1 MSSLEFNMP
10 QAFHRVQGSMVWA
23 GLASIFIL
31 YWVFSKLNEKGK
43 RNRGKLPPGPSPWPI
58 IGNLHLL
65 GELPHRS
72 LGDLAKKYGS
82 IMFLR
87 LGFVPTVVVSSPQM
101 AELFLKTHDAVF
113 ASRPLTA
120 AGKHVSYNNQDVV
133 FAPYGAYWRHMR
145 KVCTLELL
153 TVKRLESFKSVREEE
168 VSLMIDSIWKE
179 SGHGVKPVDLSK
191 RISSLTLNI
200 MCRMLT
206 GKTYSNYDSE
216 GREFNNMFHEIAA
229 VDGAFNIGDF
239 IPFLNWLDLQGLI
252 RRMKKVFNIYDAFA
266 EKVID
271 EHIERR
277 KEKGLTSNDFVDA
290 LLDISE
296 TRTMEITREN
306 IKAII
311 LDMMAAGSDTSSTTL
326 GWAMSEL
333 LKNPHVMKKAQE
345 ELESVV
351 GKSRRVNESDLPRLE
366 YLPCVVKEI
375 LRLYP
380 AAPLMLPHEAME
392 ACNVGGYDIPAKAR
406 LIVNVWAI
414 GRDPSAWEDP
424 LTFKPERFIGRNIDP
439 SRGQYF
445 ELLPFG
451 AGRRGCPGGPL
462 AIGVLEMAL
471 AQLLHCFDWSLEFDP
486 STLDMSEGFG
496 ITIPRK
502 VHLYALPKPRLDM
515 NRL

>member
-1 MSSLEFNMP
+1 
-10 QAFHRVQGSMVWA
+10 MVWA
-23 GLASIFIL
+23 ASAALIMVIL
-31 YWVFSKLNEKGK
+31 YWIFYKFKEENILTTF
-43 RNRGKLPPGPSPWPI
+43 RLPPGPYPWPI
-58 IGNLHLL
+58 IGNLYLL

-72 LGDLAKKYGS
+72 LQQLAKKYGP
-82 IMFLR
+82 IMLLR
-87 LGFVPTVVVSSPQM
+87 LGFVPTVVVSSPHM
-101 AELFLKTHDAVF
+101 AELFLRTHDAVF
-113 ASRPLTA
+113 ASRPATA
-120 AGKHVSYNNQDVV
+120 AGRYVSYNSQDVV

-179 SGHGVKPVDLSK
+179 SGHGVKSVDLTK

-206 GKTYSNYDSE
+206 DKKYSNYDSD
-216 GREFNNMFHEIAA
+216 GKEFSNMFHEIAA

-239 IPFLNWLDLQGLI
+239 IPGLNWLDLQGLI
-252 RRMKKVFNIYDAFA
+252 RRMKNVFRIYDAFA
-266 EKVID
+266 EKVVD

-277 KEKGLTSNDFVDA
+277 KHNGPTTNDFVDA
-290 LLDISE
+290 LLDIAE
-296 TRTMEITREN
+296 NNMMEITKQN

-311 LDMMAAGSDTSSTTL
+311 LDMMAAGSDTTSTTL

-333 LKNPHVMKKAQE
+333 LRNPHVMQRAQE

-351 GKSRRVNESDLPRLE
+351 GNDRRVNECDLPRLE
-366 YLPCVVKEI
+366 YLQCVVKEI
-375 LRLYP
+375 MRLYP
-380 AAPLMLPHEAME
+380 AAPLMLPHESME
-392 ACNVGGYDIPAKAR
+392 ACTVGGYHIPGKAR

-424 LTFKPERFIGRNIDP
+424 LVFKPERFIGRNIDP
-439 SRGQYF
+439 KGQYF

-451 AGRRGCPGGPL
+451 AGRRGCPGGSL
-462 AIGVLEMAL
+462 AIALLEIAL
-471 AQLLHCFDWSLEFDP
+471 AQLLHCFHWRLEHDQ
-486 STLDMSEGFG
+486 SELDMSEGFG

-502 VHLYALPKPRLDM
+502 VHLYALPKPRLH
-515 NRL
+515 NGI

>member
-1 MSSLEFNMP
+1 MAERQLLLQSTMSSLEFNMP

-200 MCRMLT
+200 ICRMLT
-206 GKTYSNYDSE
+206 GESYSNYDSE

-239 IPFLNWLDLQGLI
+239 IPFMNCLDLQGLI
-252 RRMKKVFNIYDAFA
+252 RRMKNVFNTYDAFA
-266 EKVID
+266 ERVID

-296 TRTMEITREN
+296 TRMMEITREN

-311 LDMMAAGSDTSSTTL
+311 L
-326 GWAMSEL
+326 
-333 LKNPHVMKKAQE
+333 VC
-345 ELESVV
+345 
-351 GKSRRVNESDLPRLE
+351 LPN
-366 YLPCVVKEI
+366 
-375 LRLYP
+375 
-380 AAPLMLPHEAME
+380 H
-392 ACNVGGYDIPAKAR
+392 
-406 LIVNVWAI
+406 
-414 GRDPSAWEDP
+414 
-424 LTFKPERFIGRNIDP
+424 
-439 SRGQYF
+439 
-445 ELLPFG
+445 
-451 AGRRGCPGGPL
+451 
-462 AIGVLEMAL
+462 
-471 AQLLHCFDWSLEFDP
+471 
-486 STLDMSEGFG
+486 
-496 ITIPRK
+496 
-502 VHLYALPKPRLDM
+502 
-515 NRL
+515 